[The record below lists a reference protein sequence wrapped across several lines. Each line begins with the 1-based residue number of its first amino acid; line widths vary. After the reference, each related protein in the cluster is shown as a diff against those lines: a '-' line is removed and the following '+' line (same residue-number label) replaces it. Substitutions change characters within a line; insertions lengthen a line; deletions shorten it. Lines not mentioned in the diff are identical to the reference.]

1 MKKSVKVETA
11 AVVTINEAWDMTPRG
26 RKDVADWLRRTAA
39 DLVKHGSEYGK
50 RFTARYRYDAK
61 KKP

>member
-11 AVVTINEAWDMTPRG
+11 AVVTIN
-26 RKDVADWLRRTAA
+26 
-39 DLVKHGSEYGK
+39 VKHGSEYGK